1 MAQYR
6 HLEIFRESYR
16 LTRELYKLKIKLPN
30 NMKHDLGDMTGRSSL
45 RLLRAIVI
53 ANGSKDKAKP
63 LQTAALEVENLWVFT
78 RLMFDLKG
86 ISQGE
91 FKVISEILN
100 GISQQLHN
108 WRTWTR
114 KQKSD

>member
-1 MAQYR
+1 
-6 HLEIFRESYR
+6 
-16 LTRELYKLKIKLPN
+16 
-30 NMKHDLGDMTGRSSL
+30 MKHDLGDMTGRCSL
-45 RLLRAIVI
+45 RLIRAIVI

-63 LQTAALEVENLWVFT
+63 LQAAVLEVENLWVFT

-100 GISQQLHN
+100 GISKQLAN
-108 WRTWTR
+108 WRAWAQ